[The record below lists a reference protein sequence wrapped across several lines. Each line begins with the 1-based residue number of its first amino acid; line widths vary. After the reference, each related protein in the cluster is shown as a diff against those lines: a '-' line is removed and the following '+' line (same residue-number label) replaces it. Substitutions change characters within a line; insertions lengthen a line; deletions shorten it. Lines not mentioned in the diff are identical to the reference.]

1 MTINMKSS
9 STMKGLKLSNET
21 KCQIS
26 IIEGQGMATKQD
38 VVESAIYLLYSIM
51 PNDRNDRKPLSL
63 VVDKAIQIYQ
73 QSVSVED
80 TEKESSEG
88 EKTSSEKD

>member
-1 MTINMKSS
+1 MTNNLSSS
-9 STMKGLKLSNET
+9 STIKGLKLSNET

-51 PNDRNDRKPLSL
+51 PNDRNDRNPLSM
-63 VVDKAIQIYQ
+63 VVDHAIGLVREANLQ
-73 QSVSVED
+73 Q
-80 TEKESSEG
+80 KESEP
-88 EKTSSEKD
+88 KDGTNKEE

>member
-1 MTINMKSS
+1 MTNNLSSS
-9 STMKGLKLSNET
+9 STIKGLKLSNEI

-51 PNDRNDRKPLSL
+51 PNDRNDRIPLSI
-63 VVDKAIQIYQ
+63 VVDQAIAFIRK
-73 QSVSVED
+73 SNLKKEED
-80 TEKESSEG
+80 TEAKEDTNK
-88 EKTSSEKD
+88 EK